1 MSQLTFLSAVI
12 KIPLRVLVIE
22 PSKNSLASICIHLL
36 QLVRGIPSRALAN
49 KGRFPN
55 LNDSSQKTD
64 YRGTQSLQEGLE
76 LFRTA
81 VKEDNSFTLVMM
93 QISPQNSQA
102 VLQAAQE
109 IQRLAPDTHIL
120 LLTLAGRAH
129 RVTANQARAIIR
141 SQRCSELTKP
151 IRRGKIVDRLTNI
164 AGRRSIRPPLIGT
177 DPGRQ
182 GPRDA
187 KEEAT
192 LETLNSPAPVAAPT
206 KGEKE
211 KEKEEKE
218 SVKPSSRPR
227 ILVVEDNRINQK
239 VILTQLSKL
248 NCDTELAE
256 NGNKALEMVQQQRGF
271 ALVLMDLAMPV
282 MDGYQCTEFIRAL
295 EDPYFKTLPIV
306 ALTASLTETERQR
319 CVEVGMSD
327 FLSKPLRLKDLQD
340 TITKWCG

>member
-1 MSQLTFLSAVI
+1 M
-12 KIPLRVLVIE
+12 RVLVIE

-36 QLVRGIPSRALAN
+36 QLVRGISSPALAN

-109 IQRLAPDTHIL
+109 IQQLAPDTHIL
-120 LLTLAGRAH
+120 LLTLAGRSH

-164 AGRRSIRPPLIGT
+164 AGRRSLRPSLIGT
-177 DPGRQ
+177 DPGRH
-182 GPRDA
+182 PREV
-187 KEEAT
+187 KEEAI
-192 LETLNSPAPVAAPT
+192 LETPNSPAPVAAPT

-211 KEKEEKE
+211 KEEREG
-218 SVKPSSRPR
+218 SSKPSSRPR
-227 ILVVEDNRINQK
+227 ILVVEDNRINQM